1 LRIEKVNIENYKCY
15 EGKFSITFN
24 AGVNIIVGDNEAGK
38 STILEAINLALTG
51 VINGRYLKN
60 ELSQYLFNYK
70 VVESYLSDLKNGANP
85 QLPSITL
92 EVFFSDA
99 NFPLFEGNGNQ
110 NKEKAHGVVF
120 KIEFDESYKAEYQM
134 IMANGGQHLTTLP
147 IEYYKVSWSSFARE
161 TVTSRTIPIKSVLI
175 DSTSAKYQNGSDVY
189 ISRIIKNDLEDLE
202 RVRLSQAYRKM
213 KDQFIEDDAVKAINT
228 KITAKAKISE
238 KTLNVSVDL
247 STQNSWETALMTYLD
262 NVPFHQIGK
271 GEQCIIK
278 TNLALGHQ
286 RNQEANLVLIEEPEN
301 HLSHTKLNQLIKTV
315 SDSCIGKQVIIS
327 THSSYVANK
336 LGLENLILLNER
348 KVVRLADLDPTTF
361 DFFKKLPGYQTLRIL
376 LCKKAV
382 LVEGDSDELIFQKCY
397 MESSNARLPIE
408 DGIDVISVKLTFKRF
423 LDIAIKI
430 KQPVAVIT
438 DNDGDYDS
446 KITKKYKDYSG
457 YQCVKIFADSRNEL
471 NTLEPQFVSVNS
483 QNLKLLREVLELD
496 DKHYDTAEKIVGH
509 MVNNKTSWALKVF
522 ESKKS
527 LLYPDYI
534 QSAVKW
540 CNE

>member
-1 LRIEKVNIENYKCY
+1 MRIEKVNIENYKCY

-85 QLPSITL
+85 QLPSITI

-278 TNLALGHQ
+278 TNLALAHQ

-336 LGLENLILLNER
+336 LGLENLILLNDR

-397 MESSNARLPIE
+397 MESNDARLPIE

-438 DNDGDYDS
+438 DNDGNYDS
-446 KITKKYKDYSG
+446 KITKKYKDYLG
-457 YQCVKIFADSRNEL
+457 YPCVKIFADLRDEL

-496 DKHYDTAEKIVGH
+496 DKHYDTAEKIVDH

-527 LLYPDYI
+527 LHYPDYI